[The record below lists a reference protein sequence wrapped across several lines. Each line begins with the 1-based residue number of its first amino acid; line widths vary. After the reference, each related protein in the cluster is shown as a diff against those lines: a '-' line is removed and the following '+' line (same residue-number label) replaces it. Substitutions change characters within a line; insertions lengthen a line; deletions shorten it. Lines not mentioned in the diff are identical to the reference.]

1 MSVMIR
7 CVCGKDNLVEADQM
21 GFCCIRCNRP
31 LVSEAAKPVT
41 QDAHGRAVALEPEI
55 VTTGHPAAVLE
66 PANVKRGPREYLYWV
81 FSLAL
86 LPLAFSL
93 GQPPDDTEARFHH
106 TIQQSPPHVRHRI
119 EKLEHDP
126 FATLDDVFDVLPEN
140 KIMGA
145 FAPRFTKIHWAFAGL
160 AVALFLGVA
169 MAAFPKGGTDPR
181 VLLGVGLFT
190 ATGGIMILLV
200 VQPFFTFTV
209 VDVLTDT
216 KNFTVSVCGFILG
229 VGLFEELAKLL
240 PVLWRIRRGPQR
252 WRAACLWGL
261 ASGAGFG
268 VAEGVFYSEQFY
280 NGVSELDSYLVR
292 FFSCVA
298 LHAIWSASAA
308 LSLCANSR
316 SISEPDD
323 KAVFAVTVLKAI
335 AVPAILHGIYDAVLQ
350 YHYEI
355 AALVVAM
362 ISFGYLACQI
372 EATRVACAVKAVEE
386 EPKVE
391 KPDLATALPV

>member
-1 MSVMIR
+1 MSKLMR
-7 CVCGKDNLVEADQM
+7 CVCGKDNLVEAEET
-21 GFCCIRCNRP
+21 GLACIRCNRP
-31 LVSEAAKPVT
+31 LVLAVAKPVT
-41 QDAHGRAVALEPEI
+41 QDAHGRAIAVEPE
-55 VTTGHPAAVLE
+55 TEKAGHPAAALE
-66 PANVKRGPREYLYWV
+66 PANAKHGPREYLYWV

-93 GQPPDDTEARFHH
+93 GQPPDDTEARFHR
-106 TIQQSPPHVRHRI
+106 TINQAPPGVRHRI

-126 FATLDDVFDVLPEN
+126 FATLDDVFDILPGN
-140 KIMGA
+140 RIMGA

-169 MAAFPKGGTDPR
+169 MAGFPRGGADPR

-209 VDVLTDT
+209 IDVLTDT

-229 VGLFEELAKLL
+229 VGLFEEMAKLL
-240 PVLWRIRRGPQR
+240 PLLWRIRRGPQR
-252 WRAACLWGL
+252 WRASCLWGL

-298 LHAIWSASAA
+298 LHAIWTASAG

-316 SISEPDD
+316 IISAPDD
-323 KAVFAVTVLKAI
+323 KAVLAATILKAV

-350 YHYEI
+350 YHYDI
-355 AALVVAM
+355 AVLVVAM

-372 EATRVACAVKAVEE
+372 EATRTACAAKAVEE
-386 EPKVE
+386 EATIE
-391 KPDLATALPV
+391 KPDLTAALPV